1 MSKNDFDAFIKDDDL
16 NAETATSAPADEASA
31 DVADTAEEI
40 AAAAAE
46 VAIDTGVE
54 DNAAEQASVTVVTED
69 ELQAGTI
76 RPIEHKMTRKEK
88 KEEKKKAKEAKNIY
102 HVSNWQI
109 IKNYR
114 NYNQQERAHYRYIF
128 GRRIT
133 EKVWPVFRF
142 LILFGLGFVILY
154 PLLYMLSTSIRPQ
167 IEMSDPS
174 VMWIPKEVIFSNFV
188 DVWIALDFP
197 MVLLRTLLI
206 NVLCSLLQVVTC
218 GITGYGFAR
227 FKFKFK
233 GLMFGIVI
241 MQIIVP
247 VQVVLIPLYMQFRFF
262 DIFGIIQAIRGEA
275 LNLVSTPA
283 ALYMQ
288 AFFCNGIR
296 AGVFI
301 LLFRQF
307 FRGLPKELEDAAY
320 LDGCGPVKTFIKVM
334 IPNAKTSFLTVFIFS
349 IVWYWND
356 SYVTGM
362 FFNNPYTIAME
373 IENLPTTMMLYLTG
387 EVNGMPADYLVW
399 IEAGCLMSLL
409 PILIMYIFLQKQFVE
424 GVERSGLVS

>member
-1 MSKNDFDAFIKDDDL
+1 MSEKDLNMNNDSFDDL
-16 NAETATSAPADEASA
+16 LVDNNAASAPVDEASA
-31 DVADTAEEI
+31 EAIGEAIAEINEEAKEETKSI
-40 AAAAAE
+40 
-46 VAIDTGVE
+46 
-54 DNAAEQASVTVVTED
+54 ASVSAD
-69 ELQAGTI
+69 ELQSGVT
-76 RPIEHKMTRKEK
+76 PIERKQSRKEK
-88 KEEKKKAKEAKNIY
+88 RLEKKQAKEAKNIY

-114 NYNQQERAHYRYIF
+114 NYNKQERAHYRYIF
-128 GRRIT
+128 GRRIA

-167 IEMSDPS
+167 LEMTDPS
-174 VMWIPKEVIFSNFV
+174 VMWIPKNVIFSNFV
-188 DVWIALDFP
+188 DVWQAIKFP
-197 MVLLRTLLI
+197 EVLLRTILI
-206 NVLCSLLQVVTC
+206 NVLCSVIQVITC

-227 FKFKFK
+227 FKFKGK

-241 MQIIVP
+241 FQIIVP
-247 VQVVLIPLYMQFRFF
+247 VQVVLIPLYMQFRLF
-262 DIFGIIQAIRGEA
+262 DIFGLFQLITGTP
-275 LNLVSTPA
+275 LNLVQSPA

-320 LDGCGPVKTFIKVM
+320 LDGCGPVKTFVKVM

-356 SYVTGM
+356 SYVTSM
-362 FFNNPYTIAME
+362 FFNEPYTIAME
-373 IENLPTTMMLYLTG
+373 IEGIATKMMIYFTG
-387 EVNGMPADYLVW
+387 ETNGMASDYLVW
-399 IEAGCLMSLL
+399 IEAGCLLSLL

-424 GVERSGLVS
+424 GVERSGLVG

>member
-1 MSKNDFDAFIKDDDL
+1 MSEKDLNMNNDSFDDL
-16 NAETATSAPADEASA
+16 LVDNNAASAPVDEASA
-31 DVADTAEEI
+31 EAIGEAIAEINEEAKEETKSI
-40 AAAAAE
+40 
-46 VAIDTGVE
+46 
-54 DNAAEQASVTVVTED
+54 ASVSAD
-69 ELQAGTI
+69 ELQSGVT
-76 RPIEHKMTRKEK
+76 PIERKQSRKEK
-88 KEEKKKAKEAKNIY
+88 RLEKKQAKEAKNIY

-114 NYNQQERAHYRYIF
+114 TYNKQERAHYRYIF
-128 GRRIT
+128 GRRIA

-167 IEMSDPS
+167 LEMTDPS
-174 VMWIPKEVIFSNFV
+174 VMWIPKNVIFSNFV
-188 DVWIALDFP
+188 DVWQAIKFP
-197 MVLLRTLLI
+197 EVLLRTILI
-206 NVLCSLLQVVTC
+206 NVLCSVIQVITC

-227 FKFKFK
+227 FKFKGK

-241 MQIIVP
+241 FQIIVP
-247 VQVVLIPLYMQFRFF
+247 VQVVLIPLYMQFRLF
-262 DIFGIIQAIRGEA
+262 DVFGLFQLIMGQP
-275 LNLVSTPA
+275 LNLVQSPA

-320 LDGCGPVKTFIKVM
+320 LDGCGPVKTFVKVM

-356 SYVTGM
+356 SYVTSM
-362 FFNNPYTIAME
+362 FFNEPYTIAME
-373 IENLPTTMMLYLTG
+373 IEGIATKMMIYFTG
-387 EVNGMPADYLVW
+387 ETNGMASDYLVW
-399 IEAGCLMSLL
+399 IEAGCLLSLL

-424 GVERSGLVS
+424 GVERSGLVG

>member
-1 MSKNDFDAFIKDDDL
+1 VSEKDLESMNDVSFDDL
-16 NAETATSAPADEASA
+16 LVNDAASAPADEASA
-31 DVADTAEEI
+31 EAVGEAIAQINEEVTETAEET
-40 AAAAAE
+40 AE
-46 VAIDTGVE
+46 TAKSIT
-54 DNAAEQASVTVVTED
+54 TVSAD
-69 ELQAGTI
+69 ELQSGVT
-76 RPIEHKMTRKEK
+76 PIERKMTRKEK
-88 KEEKKKAKEAKNIY
+88 KLEKKQAKEAKNIY

-114 NYNQQERAHYRYIF
+114 TYNKQERAHYRYIF
-128 GRRIT
+128 GRRIA

-167 IEMSDPS
+167 IEMTDPS
-174 VMWIPKEVIFSNFV
+174 VMWIPKNVIFSNFV
-188 DVWIALDFP
+188 EVWQAINFP
-197 MVLLRTLLI
+197 EVLLRTILI
-206 NVLCSLLQVVTC
+206 NVVCSVLQVITC

-227 FKFKFK
+227 FKFKGK

-241 MQIIVP
+241 FQIIVP

-262 DIFGIIQAIRGEA
+262 DVFGIIKLITGTP

-283 ALYMQ
+283 ALYLQ
-288 AFFCNGIR
+288 ALFCNGIR

-320 LDGCGPVKTFIKVM
+320 LDGCGPVKTFVKVM

-362 FFNNPYTIAME
+362 FFTEPYTIAME
-373 IENLPTTMMLYLTG
+373 INNIATKMMIFFTG
-387 EVNGMPADYLVW
+387 ETNGMASDYLVW
-399 IEAGCLMSLL
+399 IEAGCLLSLL

-424 GVERSGLVS
+424 GVERSGLVG

>member
-1 MSKNDFDAFIKDDDL
+1 MSEKDLNMNNDSFDDL
-16 NAETATSAPADEASA
+16 LVDNNAASAPVDEASA
-31 DVADTAEEI
+31 EAIGEAIAEINEEAKEETKSI
-40 AAAAAE
+40 
-46 VAIDTGVE
+46 
-54 DNAAEQASVTVVTED
+54 ASVSAD
-69 ELQAGTI
+69 ELQSGVT
-76 RPIEHKMTRKEK
+76 PIERKQSRKEK
-88 KEEKKKAKEAKNIY
+88 RLEKKQAKEAKNIY

-114 NYNQQERAHYRYIF
+114 TYNKQERAHYRYIF
-128 GRRIT
+128 GRRIA

-167 IEMSDPS
+167 LEMTDPS
-174 VMWIPKEVIFSNFV
+174 VMWIPKNVIFSNFV
-188 DVWIALDFP
+188 DVWQAIKFP
-197 MVLLRTLLI
+197 EVLLRTILI
-206 NVLCSLLQVVTC
+206 NVLCSVIQVITC

-227 FKFKFK
+227 FKFKGK

-241 MQIIVP
+241 FQIIVP
-247 VQVVLIPLYMQFRFF
+247 VQVVLIPLYMQFRLF
-262 DIFGIIQAIRGEA
+262 DVFGLFQLITGAP
-275 LNLVSTPA
+275 LNLVQSPA

-320 LDGCGPVKTFIKVM
+320 LDGCGPVKTFVKVM

-356 SYVTGM
+356 SYVTSM
-362 FFNNPYTIAME
+362 FFNEPYTIAME
-373 IENLPTTMMLYLTG
+373 IEGIATKMMIYFTG
-387 EVNGMPADYLVW
+387 ETNGMASDYLVW
-399 IEAGCLMSLL
+399 IEAGCLLSLL

-424 GVERSGLVS
+424 GVERSGLVG

>member
-1 MSKNDFDAFIKDDDL
+1 MSEKEFETIDAAEKQETND
-16 NAETATSAPADEASA
+16 
-31 DVADTAEEI
+31 
-40 AAAAAE
+40 AAAAALNDE
-46 VAIDTGVE
+46 ATTEAIGE
-54 DNAAEQASVTVVTED
+54 AIKEINESAEAPAE
-69 ELQAGTI
+69 EAQAGVIKPVST
-76 RPIEHKMTRKEK
+76 KKSRKELKAQKK
-88 KEEKKKAKEAKNIY
+88 KEKEALSVY

-109 IKNYR
+109 IKNYK
-114 NYNQQERAHYRYIF
+114 NYNKQERAHYRYIF
-128 GRRIT
+128 GRRIS

-167 IEMSDPS
+167 AEMTDPS
-174 VMWIPKEVIFSNFV
+174 VMWIPKTVIFSNFV
-188 DVWIALDFP
+188 DVWVALDFP
-197 MVLLRTLLI
+197 KVMLNTLMI
-206 NVLCSLLQVVTC
+206 NVLCSVMQVVTC

-227 FKFKFK
+227 FKFKGK
-233 GLMFGIVI
+233 GIMFGIVI
-241 MQIIVP
+241 LQIIVP

-262 DIFGIIQAIRGEA
+262 DIFGIIRLIMGEP
-275 LNLVSTPA
+275 LNLVSTPV
-283 ALYMQ
+283 ALYLQ

-362 FFNNPYTIAME
+362 FFNDPITIAME
-373 IENLPTTMMLYLTG
+373 IGNIGTTMMQHFTG
-387 EVNGMPADYLVW
+387 GTNGSVTDYMVW

>member
-1 MSKNDFDAFIKDDDL
+1 MSEKDLNMNNDSFDDL
-16 NAETATSAPADEASA
+16 LVDNNAASAPVDEASA
-31 DVADTAEEI
+31 EAIGEAIVEINEEAKEETKSI
-40 AAAAAE
+40 
-46 VAIDTGVE
+46 
-54 DNAAEQASVTVVTED
+54 ASVSAD
-69 ELQAGTI
+69 ELQSGVT
-76 RPIEHKMTRKEK
+76 PIERKQSRKEK
-88 KEEKKKAKEAKNIY
+88 RLEKKQAKEAKNIY

-114 NYNQQERAHYRYIF
+114 TYNKQERAHYRYIF
-128 GRRIT
+128 GRRIA

-167 IEMSDPS
+167 LEMTDPS
-174 VMWIPKEVIFSNFV
+174 VMWIPKNVIFSNFV
-188 DVWIALDFP
+188 DVWQAIKFP
-197 MVLLRTLLI
+197 EVLLRTILI
-206 NVLCSLLQVVTC
+206 NVLCSVIQVITC

-227 FKFKFK
+227 FKFKGK

-241 MQIIVP
+241 FQIIVP
-247 VQVVLIPLYMQFRFF
+247 VQVVLIPLYMQFRLF
-262 DIFGIIQAIRGEA
+262 DVFGLFQLITGAP
-275 LNLVSTPA
+275 LNLVQSPA

-320 LDGCGPVKTFIKVM
+320 LDGCGPVKTFVKVM

-356 SYVTGM
+356 SYVTSM
-362 FFNNPYTIAME
+362 FFNEPYTIAME
-373 IENLPTTMMLYLTG
+373 IEGIATKMMIYFTG
-387 EVNGMPADYLVW
+387 ETNGMASDYLVW
-399 IEAGCLMSLL
+399 IEAGCLLSLL

-424 GVERSGLVS
+424 GVERSGLVG

>member
-1 MSKNDFDAFIKDDDL
+1 MSEKDLNKNNDSFDDL
-16 NAETATSAPADEASA
+16 LVDNNAASAPVDEASA
-31 DVADTAEEI
+31 EAVGEAIAEINEEAKEETKSI
-40 AAAAAE
+40 
-46 VAIDTGVE
+46 
-54 DNAAEQASVTVVTED
+54 ASVSAD
-69 ELQAGTI
+69 ELQSGVT
-76 RPIEHKMTRKEK
+76 PIERKQSRKEK
-88 KEEKKKAKEAKNIY
+88 RLEKKQAKEAKNIY

-114 NYNQQERAHYRYIF
+114 TYNKQERAHYRYIF
-128 GRRIT
+128 GRRIA

-167 IEMSDPS
+167 LEMTDPS
-174 VMWIPKEVIFSNFV
+174 VMWIPKNVIFSNFV
-188 DVWIALDFP
+188 DVWQAIKFP
-197 MVLLRTLLI
+197 EVLLRTILI
-206 NVLCSLLQVVTC
+206 NVLCSVIQVITC

-227 FKFKFK
+227 FKFKGK

-241 MQIIVP
+241 FQIIVP
-247 VQVVLIPLYMQFRFF
+247 VQVVLIPLYMQFRLF
-262 DIFGIIQAIRGEA
+262 DVFGLFQLITGAP
-275 LNLVSTPA
+275 LNLVQSPA

-320 LDGCGPVKTFIKVM
+320 LDGCGPVKTFVKVM

-356 SYVTGM
+356 SYVTSM
-362 FFNNPYTIAME
+362 FFNEPYTIAME
-373 IENLPTTMMLYLTG
+373 IEGIATKMMIYFTG
-387 EVNGMPADYLVW
+387 ETNGMASDYLVW
-399 IEAGCLMSLL
+399 IEAGCLLSLL

-424 GVERSGLVS
+424 GVERSGLVG

>member
-1 MSKNDFDAFIKDDDL
+1 MSEKDLESMNDVSFDDL
-16 NAETATSAPADEASA
+16 LVNDAASAPADEASA
-31 DVADTAEEI
+31 EAVGETIAQINEEVTETAEET
-40 AAAAAE
+40 AE
-46 VAIDTGVE
+46 TAKSIT
-54 DNAAEQASVTVVTED
+54 TVSAD
-69 ELQAGTI
+69 ELQSGVT
-76 RPIEHKMTRKEK
+76 PIERKMTRKEK
-88 KEEKKKAKEAKNIY
+88 KLEKKQAKEAKNIY

-114 NYNQQERAHYRYIF
+114 TYNKQERAHYRYIF
-128 GRRIT
+128 GRRIA

-167 IEMSDPS
+167 IEMTDPS
-174 VMWIPKEVIFSNFV
+174 VMWIPKNVIFSNFV
-188 DVWIALDFP
+188 EVWQAINFP
-197 MVLLRTLLI
+197 EVLLRTILI
-206 NVLCSLLQVVTC
+206 NVVCSVLQVITC

-227 FKFKFK
+227 FKFKGK

-241 MQIIVP
+241 FQIIVP

-262 DIFGIIQAIRGEA
+262 DVFGIIKLITGSP

-283 ALYMQ
+283 ALYLQ

-320 LDGCGPVKTFIKVM
+320 LDGCGPVKTFVKVM

-362 FFNNPYTIAME
+362 FFTEPYTIAME
-373 IENLPTTMMLYLTG
+373 INNIATKMMIFFTG
-387 EVNGMPADYLVW
+387 ETNGMASDYLVW
-399 IEAGCLMSLL
+399 IEAGCLLSLL

-424 GVERSGLVS
+424 GVERSGLVG

>member
-1 MSKNDFDAFIKDDDL
+1 MNNDSFDDL
-16 NAETATSAPADEASA
+16 LVDNNAASAPVDEASA
-31 DVADTAEEI
+31 EAIGEAIAEINEEAKEETKSIASVSAEELQS
-40 AAAAAE
+40 
-46 VAIDTGVE
+46 GV
-54 DNAAEQASVTVVTED
+54 T
-69 ELQAGTI
+69 
-76 RPIEHKMTRKEK
+76 PIERKQSRKEK
-88 KEEKKKAKEAKNIY
+88 RLEKKQAKEAKNIY

-114 NYNQQERAHYRYIF
+114 TYNKQERAHYRYIF
-128 GRRIT
+128 GRRIA

-167 IEMSDPS
+167 LEMTDPS
-174 VMWIPKEVIFSNFV
+174 VMWIPKNVIFSNFV
-188 DVWIALDFP
+188 DVWQAIKFP
-197 MVLLRTLLI
+197 EVLLRTILI
-206 NVLCSLLQVVTC
+206 NVLCSVIQVITC

-227 FKFKFK
+227 FKFKGK

-241 MQIIVP
+241 FQIIVP
-247 VQVVLIPLYMQFRFF
+247 VQVVLIPLYMQFRLF
-262 DIFGIIQAIRGEA
+262 DVFGLFQLITGAP
-275 LNLVSTPA
+275 LNLVQSPA

-320 LDGCGPVKTFIKVM
+320 LDGCGPVKTFVKVM

-356 SYVTGM
+356 SYVTSM
-362 FFNNPYTIAME
+362 FFNEPYTIAME
-373 IENLPTTMMLYLTG
+373 IEGIATKMMIYFTG
-387 EVNGMPADYLVW
+387 ETNGMASDYLVW
-399 IEAGCLMSLL
+399 IEAGCLLSLL

-424 GVERSGLVS
+424 GVERSGLVG

>member
-1 MSKNDFDAFIKDDDL
+1 MSEKDLNMNNDSFDDL
-16 NAETATSAPADEASA
+16 LVDNNAASAPVDEASA
-31 DVADTAEEI
+31 EAIGEAIAEINEEAKEEI
-40 AAAAAE
+40 KS
-46 VAIDTGVE
+46 I
-54 DNAAEQASVTVVTED
+54 ASVSAD
-69 ELQAGTI
+69 ELQSGVT
-76 RPIEHKMTRKEK
+76 PIERKQSRKEK
-88 KEEKKKAKEAKNIY
+88 RLEKKQAKEAKNIY

-114 NYNQQERAHYRYIF
+114 TYNKQERAHYRYIF
-128 GRRIT
+128 GRRIA
-133 EKVWPVFRF
+133 EKVWPVFSF

-167 IEMSDPS
+167 LEMTDPS
-174 VMWIPKEVIFSNFV
+174 VMWIPKNVIFSNFV
-188 DVWIALDFP
+188 DVWQAIKFP
-197 MVLLRTLLI
+197 EVLLRTILI
-206 NVLCSLLQVVTC
+206 NVLCSVIQVITC

-227 FKFKFK
+227 FKFKGK

-241 MQIIVP
+241 FQIIVP
-247 VQVVLIPLYMQFRFF
+247 VQVVLIPLYMQFRLF
-262 DIFGIIQAIRGEA
+262 DVFGLFQLITGAP
-275 LNLVSTPA
+275 LNLVQSPA

-320 LDGCGPVKTFIKVM
+320 LDGCGPVKTFVKVM

-356 SYVTGM
+356 SYVTSM
-362 FFNNPYTIAME
+362 FFNEPYTIAME
-373 IENLPTTMMLYLTG
+373 IEGIATKMMIYFTG
-387 EVNGMPADYLVW
+387 ETNGMASDYLVW
-399 IEAGCLMSLL
+399 IEAGCLLSLL

-424 GVERSGLVS
+424 GVERSGLVG

>member
-1 MSKNDFDAFIKDDDL
+1 MSEKDLESMNDVSFDDL
-16 NAETATSAPADEASA
+16 LVNDAASAPADEASA
-31 DVADTAEEI
+31 EAVGEAIAQINEEVTEAAEENAEAVKSI
-40 AAAAAE
+40 TAVSAAE
-46 VAIDTGVE
+46 LQSGV
-54 DNAAEQASVTVVTED
+54 T
-69 ELQAGTI
+69 
-76 RPIEHKMTRKEK
+76 PIERKMTRKEK
-88 KEEKKKAKEAKNIY
+88 RLEKKQAKEAKSIY

-114 NYNQQERAHYRYIF
+114 TYNKQEREHYRYIF
-128 GRRIT
+128 GRRIA

-142 LILFGLGFVILY
+142 LILFGLGFIILY
-154 PLLYMLSTSIRPQ
+154 PMLYMLSTSIRPQ
-167 IEMSDPS
+167 IEMTDPS
-174 VMWIPKEVIFSNFV
+174 VMWIPKNVIFSNFV
-188 DVWIALDFP
+188 EVWQAIKFP
-197 MVLLRTLLI
+197 EVLLRTILI
-206 NVLCSLLQVVTC
+206 NVVCSVLQVVTC

-227 FKFKFK
+227 FKFKGK

-241 MQIIVP
+241 FQIIVP

-262 DIFGIIQAIRGEA
+262 DVFGIIKLITGNA

-283 ALYMQ
+283 ALYLQ
-288 AFFCNGIR
+288 ALFCNGIR

-320 LDGCGPVKTFIKVM
+320 LDGCGPVKTFVKVM

-362 FFNNPYTIAME
+362 FFTEPYTIAME
-373 IENLPTTMMLYLTG
+373 INNIATKMMIFFTG
-387 EVNGMPADYLVW
+387 ETNGAASDYLVW
-399 IEAGCLMSLL
+399 IEAGCLLSLL

-424 GVERSGLVS
+424 GVERSGLVG

>member
-1 MSKNDFDAFIKDDDL
+1 MSEKDLNKNNDSFDDL
-16 NAETATSAPADEASA
+16 LVDNNAASAPVDEASA
-31 DVADTAEEI
+31 EAIGEAIAEINEEAKEETKSI
-40 AAAAAE
+40 
-46 VAIDTGVE
+46 
-54 DNAAEQASVTVVTED
+54 ASVSAD
-69 ELQAGTI
+69 ELQSGVT
-76 RPIEHKMTRKEK
+76 PIERKQSRKEK
-88 KEEKKKAKEAKNIY
+88 RLEKKQAKEAKNIY

-114 NYNQQERAHYRYIF
+114 NYNKQERAHYRYIF
-128 GRRIT
+128 GRRIA

-167 IEMSDPS
+167 LEMTDPS
-174 VMWIPKEVIFSNFV
+174 VMWIPKNVIFSNFV
-188 DVWIALDFP
+188 DVWQAIKFP
-197 MVLLRTLLI
+197 EVLLRTILI
-206 NVLCSLLQVVTC
+206 NVLCSVIQVITC

-227 FKFKFK
+227 FKFKGK

-241 MQIIVP
+241 FQIIVP
-247 VQVVLIPLYMQFRFF
+247 VQVVLIPLYMQFRLF
-262 DIFGIIQAIRGEA
+262 DVFGLFQLITGTP
-275 LNLVSTPA
+275 LNLVQSPA

-320 LDGCGPVKTFIKVM
+320 LDGCGPVKTFVKVM

-356 SYVTGM
+356 SYVTSM
-362 FFNNPYTIAME
+362 FFNEPYTIAME
-373 IENLPTTMMLYLTG
+373 IEGIATKMMIYFTG
-387 EVNGMPADYLVW
+387 ETNGMASDYLVW
-399 IEAGCLMSLL
+399 IEAGCLLSLL

-424 GVERSGLVS
+424 GVERSGLVG

>member
-1 MSKNDFDAFIKDDDL
+1 MSEKDLNKNNDSFDDL
-16 NAETATSAPADEASA
+16 LVGNDAASAPVDEAVEA
-31 DVADTAEEI
+31 VN
-40 AAAAAE
+40 E
-46 VAIDTGVE
+46 VATEVAVE
-54 DNAAEQASVTVVTED
+54 AAEQTETVKSITAVSAD
-69 ELQAGTI
+69 ELQSGVT
-76 RPIEHKMTRKEK
+76 PIERKMTRKEK
-88 KEEKKKAKEAKNIY
+88 KLEKKQAKDAKSIY

-114 NYNQQERAHYRYIF
+114 NYNKQERAHYRYIF
-128 GRRIT
+128 GRRIA
-133 EKVWPVFRF
+133 EKVWPIFRF

-167 IEMSDPS
+167 IEMTDPS
-174 VMWIPKEVIFSNFV
+174 VMWIPKNVIFSNFV
-188 DVWIALDFP
+188 DVWQAIKFP
-197 MVLLRTLLI
+197 EVLLRTILI
-206 NVLCSLLQVVTC
+206 NVLCSVIQVVTC

-227 FKFKFK
+227 FKFKGK

-241 MQIIVP
+241 FQIIVP
-247 VQVVLIPLYMQFRFF
+247 IQVVLIPLYMQFRLF
-262 DIFGIIQAIRGEA
+262 DVFGIIKLITGSP
-275 LNLVSTPA
+275 LNLVQTPA

-320 LDGCGPVKTFIKVM
+320 LDGCGPVKTFVKVM

-356 SYVTGM
+356 SYVTSM
-362 FFNNPYTIAME
+362 FFNEPYTIAME
-373 IENLPTTMMLYLTG
+373 IEGIATKMMIYFTG
-387 EVNGMPADYLVW
+387 ETNGMASDYLVW
-399 IEAGCLMSLL
+399 IEAGCLLSLL

-424 GVERSGLVS
+424 GVERSGLVG

>member
-1 MSKNDFDAFIKDDDL
+1 MSEKDLESMNDVSFDDL
-16 NAETATSAPADEASA
+16 LVNDAASAPADEASA
-31 DVADTAEEI
+31 EAVGETIAQINEEVTETAEETAETAKSI
-40 AAAAAE
+40 A
-46 VAIDTGVE
+46 
-54 DNAAEQASVTVVTED
+54 TVSAD
-69 ELQAGTI
+69 ELQSGVT
-76 RPIEHKMTRKEK
+76 PIERKMTRKEK
-88 KEEKKKAKEAKNIY
+88 KLEKKQAKEAKNIY

-114 NYNQQERAHYRYIF
+114 TYNKQERAHYRYIF
-128 GRRIT
+128 GRRIA

-167 IEMSDPS
+167 IEMTDPS
-174 VMWIPKEVIFSNFV
+174 VMWIPKNVIFSNFV
-188 DVWIALDFP
+188 EVWQAIKFP
-197 MVLLRTLLI
+197 EVLLRTILI
-206 NVLCSLLQVVTC
+206 NVVCSVLQVITC

-227 FKFKFK
+227 FKFKGK

-241 MQIIVP
+241 FQIIVP

-262 DIFGIIQAIRGEA
+262 DVFGIIKLITGSP

-283 ALYMQ
+283 ALYLQ
-288 AFFCNGIR
+288 ALFCNGIR

-320 LDGCGPVKTFIKVM
+320 LDGCGPVKTFVKVM

-362 FFNNPYTIAME
+362 FFTEPYTIAME
-373 IENLPTTMMLYLTG
+373 INNIATKMMIFFTG
-387 EVNGMPADYLVW
+387 ETNGMASDYLVW
-399 IEAGCLMSLL
+399 IEAGCLLSLL

-424 GVERSGLVS
+424 GVERSGLVG

>member
-1 MSKNDFDAFIKDDDL
+1 MSEKDLNMNNDSFDDL
-16 NAETATSAPADEASA
+16 LVDNNAASAPVDEASA
-31 DVADTAEEI
+31 EAIGEAIAEINEEAKEETKSI
-40 AAAAAE
+40 
-46 VAIDTGVE
+46 
-54 DNAAEQASVTVVTED
+54 ASVSAD
-69 ELQAGTI
+69 ELQSGVT
-76 RPIEHKMTRKEK
+76 PIERKQSRKEK
-88 KEEKKKAKEAKNIY
+88 RLEKKQAKEAKNIY

-114 NYNQQERAHYRYIF
+114 NYNKQERAHYRYIF
-128 GRRIT
+128 GRRIA

-167 IEMSDPS
+167 LEMTDPS
-174 VMWIPKEVIFSNFV
+174 VMWIPKNVIFSNFV
-188 DVWIALDFP
+188 DVWQAIKFP
-197 MVLLRTLLI
+197 EVLLRTILI
-206 NVLCSLLQVVTC
+206 NVLCSVIQVITC

-227 FKFKFK
+227 FKFKGK

-241 MQIIVP
+241 FQIIVP
-247 VQVVLIPLYMQFRFF
+247 VQVVLIPLYMQFRLF
-262 DIFGIIQAIRGEA
+262 DVFGLFQLITGAP
-275 LNLVSTPA
+275 LNLVQSPA

-320 LDGCGPVKTFIKVM
+320 LDGCGPVKTFVKVM

-356 SYVTGM
+356 SYVTSM
-362 FFNNPYTIAME
+362 FFNEPYTIAME
-373 IENLPTTMMLYLTG
+373 IEGIATKMMIYFTG
-387 EVNGMPADYLVW
+387 ETNGMASDYLVW
-399 IEAGCLMSLL
+399 IEAGCLLSLL

-424 GVERSGLVS
+424 GVERSGLVG